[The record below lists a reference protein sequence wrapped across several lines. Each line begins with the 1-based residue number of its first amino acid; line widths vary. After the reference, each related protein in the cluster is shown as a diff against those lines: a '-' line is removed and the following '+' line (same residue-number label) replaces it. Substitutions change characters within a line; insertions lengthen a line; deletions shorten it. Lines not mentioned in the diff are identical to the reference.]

1 VHEGIGGNALAGF
14 LVVTLGAALGCGDS
28 SSGHNRGSQC
38 TQVLQ
43 VACNRLGGTCMVFPA
58 NQISDCVQAGVG
70 SCCAGNCGASVIS
83 TQADIDACVTDINAA
98 TCASLDVTSGGTL
111 PASCVGVVRS
121 ALGSTPSALLS
132 ATRSPGERI
141 GDIVAR

>member
-1 VHEGIGGNALAGF
+1 MHEGIGGNALAGF
-14 LVVTLGAALGCGDS
+14 LVVTLGAALGC
-28 SSGHNRGSQC
+28 
-38 TQVLQ
+38 
-43 VACNRLGGTCMVFPA
+43 A
-58 NQISDCVQAGVG
+58 
-70 SCCAGNCGASVIS
+70 
-83 TQADIDACVTDINAA
+83 ADIDACVTDINAA

-121 ALGSTPSALLS
+121 SLGSTPSALLS